1 MNISQVDQQQKEIV
15 DMILKQNEELKKEI
29 KALRKQSCLK
39 AFKLDKN
46 QHGFKM

>member
-29 KALRKQSCLK
+29 KALRETILLK
-39 AFKLDKN
+39 GI
-46 QHGFKM
+46 QVR